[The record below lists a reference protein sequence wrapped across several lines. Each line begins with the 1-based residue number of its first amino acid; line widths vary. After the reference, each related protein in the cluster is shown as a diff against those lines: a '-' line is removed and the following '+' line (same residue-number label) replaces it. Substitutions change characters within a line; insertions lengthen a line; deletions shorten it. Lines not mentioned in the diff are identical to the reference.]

1 MSIFSLLE
9 SVFFVFLG
17 LSFVLI
23 LLMVYHFKK
32 RMDMMERTNESLG
45 DICKTVIQEIEQI
58 KSSQYTTT
66 DPQTIVYPPQFPKDP
81 MYVSQQKESA
91 PISEEYL
98 EEMLNS
104 MMYHEHNLG
113 IFANSHASM
122 KADNNDIEILSTEAI
137 SPSQLDVNQYENGEL
152 DDVESVI
159 VETDATMSVL
169 SDQIEEVAFGTELEG
184 DVGET
189 TDPSRNDTIHVQ
201 KLDETDPLDDIIS
214 ETGHTQISTE
224 ANSEILTR
232 KSLQKMNVQMLRTMV
247 IREGYC
253 TEPSKLKKLELIQ
266 MIITH
271 QAQQSIP
278 E

>member
-58 KSSQYTTT
+58 KSSHYTTT

-81 MYVSQQKESA
+81 MYVSQQNESA
-91 PISEEYL
+91 SISEEYL

-113 IFANSHASM
+113 MFANGHVSM
-122 KADNNDIEILSTEAI
+122 KADNNDIEILSTDAT
-137 SPSQLDVNQYENGEL
+137 SPSQLDVSQYENGEL
-152 DDVESVI
+152 DDVESVV

-169 SDQIEEVAFGTELEG
+169 SDQIEEVAFGTESEA
-184 DVGET
+184 DICET
-189 TDPSRNDTIHVQ
+189 TDTIHVQ
-201 KLDETDPLDDIIS
+201 KLDESDPLDDIIS
-214 ETGHTQISTE
+214 ETGHTQVSTE

-232 KSLQKMNVQMLRTMV
+232 KKLQKMNVQMLRTMV

-271 QAQQSIP
+271 QTQQFN
-278 E
+278 ELQE